1 MCFRPADVD
10 QIEHRCPECGTN
22 NLPEATMCAR
32 CFAPMEPLT
41 EADIL
46 AQRGGDAPAGS
57 APAGAAPKPA
67 PPSAPKPAAPKAP
80 ASPSKPP
87 AVNFGDE
94 GNGGFGDDGAVYF

>member
-46 AQRGGDAPAGS
+46 AQKQQRRAQDGS
-57 APAGAAPKPA
+57 AAISAA
-67 PPSAPKPAAPKAP
+67 PSAPKPPVPSAPSNP
-80 ASPSKPP
+80 GVS
-87 AVNFGDE
+87 F
-94 GNGGFGDDGAVYF
+94 GGFGDDGNDDGAVYF

>member
-46 AQRGGDAPAGS
+46 AQKKQKSTQDGS
-57 APAGAAPKPA
+57 AAIPAA
-67 PPSAPKPAAPKAP
+67 PSAPKPPAPRAP
-80 ASPSKPP
+80 SNPGVS
-87 AVNFGDE
+87 F
-94 GNGGFGDDGAVYF
+94 GGFGDDGNDDGAVYF